1 MEFIDKPNSWIP
13 AYGFLIQQH
22 QPKESSNDSMG
33 LQQIDFLETI
43 IEENSDD
50 LLTDTSWVDSETDE
64 HIAVDKLNH
73 ASGPSSSSSSKSS
86 LLQFE
91 KLERTCYSY
100 DSLQFNNRI
109 RHRRDTSHRKRL
121 DRPIS
126 YLRDSLSPDSL
137 EQDDI
142 GGLKKFRAYHSYES
156 LNDPNLFS
164 SWSNQDRQSF
174 FGEASNYAK
183 NCDLSRDP
191 WHLNEIDDYSTDAS
205 RSSLSDSSTS
215 PPYSVASFSDE
226 NENENEEEHSV
237 LVFGEPT
244 AATHKNA
251 PVSRSSHDLRDFGLT
266 DTKDEEARRR
276 ESTFRRL
283 KSSKTSA
290 SDATCFGDV
299 DPAENAGVVAAL
311 AREEN
316 GEGEKDFDID
326 PSVQLRTTSTR
337 HHHHHHHPTSTL

>member
-183 NCDLSRDP
+183 NCDLSR
-191 WHLNEIDDYSTDAS
+191 
-205 RSSLSDSSTS
+205 
-215 PPYSVASFSDE
+215 SVALERDRRLLDRRVQVEPLGLVHQPALFRR
-226 NENENEEEHSV
+226 V
-237 LVFGEPT
+237 L
-244 AATHKNA
+244 
-251 PVSRSSHDLRDFGLT
+251 L
-266 DTKDEEARRR
+266 RR
-276 ESTFRRL
+276 ERERERGGAL
-283 KSSKTSA
+283 
-290 SDATCFGDV
+290 G
-299 DPAENAGVVAAL
+299 AGVRRADGGHPQERPGL
-311 AREEN
+311 A
-316 GEGEKDFDID
+316 
-326 PSVQLRTTSTR
+326 
-337 HHHHHHHPTSTL
+337 